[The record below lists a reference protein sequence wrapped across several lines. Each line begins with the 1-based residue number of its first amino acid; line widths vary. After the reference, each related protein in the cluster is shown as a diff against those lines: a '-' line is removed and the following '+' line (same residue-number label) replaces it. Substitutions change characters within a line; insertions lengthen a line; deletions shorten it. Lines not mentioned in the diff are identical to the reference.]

1 MFQGN
6 ILNPL
11 LFNFVLLE
19 LPNAIP
25 GNLNPSLYSDD
36 ICLWTSG
43 LAFGQISDNL
53 YVGLHIIVSSMQQ
66 RGMDNS
72 PTKKAMLPFRRRSA
86 ANIQGSL
93 TAITT
98 SHKLLELIFDRQ
110 LT

>member
-25 GNLNPSLYSDD
+25 GNLSPSLYSDD

-43 LAFGQISDNL
+43 LAFGQINDNL
-53 YVGLHIIVSSMQQ
+53 YVGIEEWTILPQ
-66 RGMDNS
+66 RKPCFHSGVAV
-72 PTKKAMLPFRRRSA
+72 PRIFRA
-86 ANIQGSL
+86 A
-93 TAITT
+93 
-98 SHKLLELIFDRQ
+98 
-110 LT
+110 